1 MHFFD
6 GAVFNLQRAVVRT
19 NDLLAWSAFKAI
31 DDFLNRLQIAGALF
45 HDFAVRIEHV
55 TFGRCFRD
63 QVLNQAMQ
71 FCRCSISA
79 WAPVSLARVSIRA
92 AFNAAMSSGS
102 CSARSAMRVTPAQ
115 SR

>member
-79 WAPVSLARVSIRA
+79 WAPVSFPRPTS
-92 AFNAAMSSGS
+92 
-102 CSARSAMRVTPAQ
+102 SARMHPP
-115 SR
+115 SRRRRNAKITASI